1 MASTTA
7 VSTSAFL
14 DTIGVNTHLEYTDGA
29 YDDSPSAV
37 QQVLA
42 DLQYLGI
49 DQVRD
54 GVPELNGSTST
65 EDYEAALQ
73 TLTAAGIKFDFVSD
87 PSQSLTTTISA
98 LNAVEA
104 MHPGDIIAVEGP
116 NEINNYPITYD
127 GCRTEIPLPRRFRK
141 RFIRR

>member
-7 VSTSAFL
+7 VSTSDFL
-14 DTIGVNTHLEYTDGA
+14 DTIGVGTHLEYTDGA

-54 GVPELNGSTST
+54 GVPVLNGSIST
-65 EDYEAALQ
+65 EDYP
-73 TLTAAGIKFDFVSD
+73 TPVR
-87 PSQSLTTTISA
+87 
-98 LNAVEA
+98 V
-104 MHPGDIIAVEGP
+104 
-116 NEINNYPITYD
+116 
-127 GCRTEIPLPRRFRK
+127 
-141 RFIRR
+141 